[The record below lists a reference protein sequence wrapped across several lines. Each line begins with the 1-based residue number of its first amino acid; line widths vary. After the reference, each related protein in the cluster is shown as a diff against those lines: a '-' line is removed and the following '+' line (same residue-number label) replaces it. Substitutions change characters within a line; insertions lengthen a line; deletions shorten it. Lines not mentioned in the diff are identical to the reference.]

1 MIYYDYYDAL
11 ILLMT
16 AQRATYTTVIVIV
29 HDGLQPIVSGFT
41 RARVYNMTARRKE
54 GCQEGRPVSEVNLS
68 SDRGGE
74 GAGASRNRRRTN
86 GRDGDTGGA

>member
-29 HDGLQPIVSGFT
+29 HDGLQSIVSGFT
-41 RARVYNMTARRKE
+41 RARV
-54 GCQEGRPVSEVNLS
+54 
-68 SDRGGE
+68 
-74 GAGASRNRRRTN
+74 
-86 GRDGDTGGA
+86 